1 MTIPHNKYRLQ
12 VISIGLQLYFC
23 TRNDAADPQDPSH
36 NLIEIIAS
44 KNEEWID
51 LLLYQRIMFIL
62 RRCHGQSSEL
72 QNLIEITVWAIALFF
87 RLSHR

>member
-1 MTIPHNKYRLQ
+1 MWTCNFTFVPEMT
-12 VISIGLQLYFC
+12 
-23 TRNDAADPQDPSH
+23 AEDPQDPSH

-51 LLLYQRIMFIL
+51 PLQYQRIMFIL
-62 RRCHGQSSEL
+62 RRCHGQLSEL
-72 QNLIEITVWAIALFF
+72 QNLIEITIWAIALFF